1 MFEDLQTQKREKEF
15 QTQLLEEQRSSA
27 QRSWQKQLNRIENCL
42 ADLTQ
47 PDKLKNEE
55 IFLESKMEI
64 LISAH
69 KQLIEP
75 LEDLERKRV
84 PQKKFDKL
92 EHKYSDAL
100 K

>member
-15 QTQLLEEQRSSA
+15 QTQLLEEQRLSA

-64 LISAH
+64 LILAH
-69 KQLIEP
+69 EQLIEP

-84 PQKKFDKL
+84 PQEKFDKL